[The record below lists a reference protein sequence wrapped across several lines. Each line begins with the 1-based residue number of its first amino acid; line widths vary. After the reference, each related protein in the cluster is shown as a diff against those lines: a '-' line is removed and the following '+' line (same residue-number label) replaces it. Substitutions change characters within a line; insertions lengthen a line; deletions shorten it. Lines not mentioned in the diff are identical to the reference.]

1 MTRKERNNKLKH
13 LITCMKCE
21 VSGKCCD
28 ENCPTQYEAGN
39 MGEIIEGLEEISKIL
54 EQGSS
59 EDCVSREQ
67 ALLALTGKNLS
78 SKNTEEL
85 ISLFN
90 KRIKALP
97 PVAPIHKV
105 GKWIAERDDYGNI
118 TGWHCSNCYNKTG
131 FVTTCAWDYCPNCG
145 AEMESDT

>member
-1 MTRKERNNKLKH
+1 MTDKELRYLIQRIKENKYLTRNETN
-13 LITCMKCE
+13 
-21 VSGKCCD
+21 
-28 ENCPTQYEAGN
+28 Y
-39 MGEIIEGLEEISKIL
+39 IIKAL
-54 EQGSS
+54 EQEPS

-105 GKWIAERDDYGNI
+105 GKWIAERDNYGNI

-145 AEMESDT
+145 AEMKVEE